1 MTGPGSTSLQN
12 IRNKNCTIL
21 IQCSQ
26 ITVPG
31 YIKCTRVYQTV
42 SGVSNRE
49 YTNGEDFMTDKAVKQ
64 PRVIWSWFPVTL
76 LTAVFCC
83 VLWGSASPAIK
94 IAYELF
100 RIGPDDTASRIMLAG
115 ARFMIAGCM
124 TILFGSILAG
134 KILLPKNGSWK
145 NVAILSLFQTVG
157 QYYFFFM
164 ALAHTSGVR
173 GSIINASGNFIAIL
187 FAVFIFRFEKM
198 TLKKLLGC
206 LIGFAGVVL
215 IMGGF
220 GTLLAGGSVTLAGEG
235 AMLAA
240 DFFYAGSGCLIK
252 IFSKDENPVTL
263 SGYQF
268 LIGGIELLAIGA
280 LMGGNLT
287 FYSTGCVLNLVYMG
301 FISAGAYTLWGVL
314 LKYNPVSRVS
324 ILGFI
329 NPVMGVLLSALFLGE
344 GREAFSVTGLFALLL
359 VSAGIIIVNLS
370 QEKPGGEKQPADQKC

>member
-1 MTGPGSTSLQN
+1 M
-12 IRNKNCTIL
+12 
-21 IQCSQ
+21 
-26 ITVPG
+26 
-31 YIKCTRVYQTV
+31 
-42 SGVSNRE
+42 
-49 YTNGEDFMTDKAVKQ
+49 TNGEIYMDDKTVKQ
-64 PRVIWSWFPVTL
+64 SQVIWAWFPVTL

-100 RIGPDDTASRIMLAG
+100 RISPDDTASRIMLAG
-115 ARFMIAGCM
+115 ARFAIAGCM

-134 KILLPKNGSWK
+134 KFLLPKQGSWQ

-187 FAVFIFRFEKM
+187 FAVFIFRFETM
-198 TLKKLLGC
+198 TLKKFLGC
-206 LIGFAGVVL
+206 LVGFSGILL
-215 IMGGF
+215 IMGG
-220 GTLLAGGSVTLAGEG
+220 GRALMSGGAVTLAGEG
-235 AMLAA
+235 AMLVAA
-240 DFFYAGSGCLIK
+240 FFYAASGCLIK
-252 IFSKDENPVTL
+252 VFSRDENPVVL

-268 LIGGIELLAIGA
+268 LIGGALLLAIGA
-280 LMGGNLT
+280 VMGGNLT
-287 FYSTGCVLNLVYMG
+287 FYSTGCVLNLIYMG

-344 GREAFSVTGLFALLL
+344 GREAFSKTGLFALLL

-370 QEKPGGEKQPADQKC
+370 LEKPNSATE